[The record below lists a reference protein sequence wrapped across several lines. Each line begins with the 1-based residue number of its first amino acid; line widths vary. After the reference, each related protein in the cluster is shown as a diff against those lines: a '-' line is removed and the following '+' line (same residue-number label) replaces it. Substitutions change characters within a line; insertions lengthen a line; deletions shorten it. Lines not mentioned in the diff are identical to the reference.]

1 MKFGSLALG
10 VVLAFYSVAV
20 SAQSAGGRVFPARGV
35 AMHGYPK
42 YGWNYKHFDYVNP
55 DAPKGGTLKMSAFG
69 GFDTFNP
76 YTVRGIPAAG
86 AGLPFDTLMVESADE
101 PFSEYGLI
109 ADTIEMPKDRTWVAF
124 NINRKA
130 RFSDKTPVT
139 AEDVVFSFDTLR
151 AKGLPMYRY
160 YYGNVDK
167 AVAESPTRV
176 LFTFKKG
183 DNRELPLI
191 LGQMPVFSKKYWQ
204 NKDFTATTLEPPLGS
219 GPYRVAKFET
229 GRYVVYER
237 DPDYWAK
244 DLPAAK
250 GFNNFDVIRY
260 DYYRDTGVAVE
271 AFKTGAFDLRTENEA
286 KKWVSAYNG
295 FSEKNGLIK
304 AEFSNALPSGMQ
316 GFVFN
321 SRRPLF
327 KDRRVRQALGLVFDF
342 EWSNKNLFYGLYK
355 RTQSFF
361 DNSELAAKGLP
372 KGEEL
377 KILNEYRDELPDE
390 VFNRPFASDKTAGD
404 GNIRPQL
411 EKAFDLLEQAGWTV
425 DDTGVLTHAD
435 GTPFIFEIL
444 IDSASSGA
452 WQRIILPYVRN
463 LKRLGITAVMRAV
476 DATQYKNRI
485 DHYDY
490 DMIVHVWGQ
499 STSPGNEQRYFWGS
513 KAADK
518 AGAQNYA
525 GIKNRVVDA
534 LIEKI
539 VEAADRRKLIAAVKA
554 LDRVLLWEYHVVPHW
569 HVPTTRLVYWNK
581 FGKTEKSPMKGV
593 QLMTWWIDQT
603 KLKNLN
609 ALKNKEKERKKANAE
624 TVFKRLK
631 EWF

>member
-10 VVLAFYSVAV
+10 VVLTFYSVAV
-20 SAQSAGGRVFPARGV
+20 SAQPAGGRVFPARGV

-327 KDRRVRQALGLVFDF
+327 KDRRVRQALGLAFDF

-425 DDTGVLTHAD
+425 DDAGVLTHAD

-539 VEAADRRKLIAAVKA
+539 VEAPDRRKLIAAVKA

-609 ALKNKEKERKKANAE
+609 ALKNKEKERKEANAE

>member
-1 MKFGSLALG
+1 MRFGKVALCF
-10 VVLAFYSVAV
+10 VLAVAPAAV
-20 SAQSAGGRVFPARGV
+20 SAQSSGFRASPARGV

-42 YGWNYKHFDYVNP
+42 YGWNYKHFDYANP

-76 YTVRGIPAAG
+76 YTVRGVPAAG

-109 ADTIEMPKDRTWVAF
+109 ADTVEMPKDRSWVAF

-191 LGQMPVFSKKYWQ
+191 LGQMPVFSKKYWR
-204 NKDFTATTLEPPLGS
+204 DRVFSATTLEPPLGS

-244 DLPAAK
+244 DLPAVR

-271 AFKTGAFDLRTENEA
+271 AFKAGAFDLRVENEA

-295 FSEKNGLIK
+295 FSEKNGLVK
-304 AEFSNALPSGMQ
+304 AEFPHALPSGMQ

-321 SRRPLF
+321 TRRPLF
-327 KDRRVRQALGLVFDF
+327 GDARVRRALGLAFDF
-342 EWSNKNLFYGLYK
+342 EWSNKNLFYGLYE
-355 RTQSFF
+355 RTQSYF

-377 KILNEYRDELPDE
+377 KILNEYREKLPEEL
-390 VFNRPFASDKTAGD
+390 FKQPFSSDRTAGD

-411 EKAFDLLEQAGWTV
+411 EKAFALLEQAGWTV
-425 DDTGVLTHAD
+425 NGDGVLTDAD
-435 GTPFIFEIL
+435 GKPFAFEIL
-444 IDSASSGA
+444 IDAASSGA
-452 WQRIILPYVRN
+452 WQRIVLPYVRN
-463 LKRLGITAVMRAV
+463 LKRLGIKAVLRAV
-476 DATQYKNRI
+476 DATQYKNRT
-485 DHYDY
+485 DNYDY

-499 STSPGNEQRYFWGS
+499 STSPGNEQRSFWGS
-513 KAADK
+513 KAAGR

-525 GIKNRVVDA
+525 GIKNPVVDD

-539 VEAADRRKLIAAVKA
+539 VEATDRRKLVAAVRA
-554 LDRVLLWEYHVVPHW
+554 LDRVLLWEHYVVPHW
-569 HVPTTRLVYWNK
+569 YVPTTRLVYWDK
-581 FGKTEKSPMKGV
+581 FGKTDKNPMKGV

-609 ALKNKEKERKKANAE
+609 ALKNKEKDRKKADAE
-624 TVFKRLK
+624 TVFDRLR

>member
-1 MKFGSLALG
+1 MRFGKVALCF
-10 VVLAFYSVAV
+10 VLAVAPAAV
-20 SAQSAGGRVFPARGV
+20 SAQSSGFRASPARGV

-42 YGWNYKHFDYVNP
+42 YGWNYKHFDYANP

-76 YTVRGIPAAG
+76 YTVRGVPAAG

-109 ADTIEMPKDRTWVAF
+109 ADTVEMPKDRSWVAF

-191 LGQMPVFSKKYWQ
+191 LGQMPVFSKKYWRDR
-204 NKDFTATTLEPPLGS
+204 DFSATTLEPPLGS

-244 DLPAAK
+244 DLPAVR

-271 AFKTGAFDLRTENEA
+271 AFKAGAFDLRVENEA

-295 FSEKNGLIK
+295 FSEKNGLVK
-304 AEFSNALPSGMQ
+304 AEFPHALPSGMQ

-321 SRRPLF
+321 TRRPLF
-327 KDRRVRQALGLVFDF
+327 RDARVRRALGLAFDF
-342 EWSNKNLFYGLYK
+342 EWSNKNLFSGQYS
-355 RTQSFF
+355 RTKSYF
-361 DNSELAAKGLP
+361 DNSELAAKGKP
-372 KGEEL
+372 S
-377 KILNEYRDELPDE
+377 RDELALLTPFKDSLPPE
-390 VFNRPFASDKTAGD
+390 VFATPFDLPKTD
-404 GNIRPQL
+404 GTGFMRPQMRR
-411 EKAFDLLEQAGWTV
+411 AFALLEQAGWTV
-425 DDTGVLTHAD
+425 QNGVLKNAE
-435 GTPFIFEIL
+435 GTPFTFEIL
-444 IDSASSGA
+444 LDTASSGA
-452 WQRIILPYVRN
+452 WERITLPYVKN
-463 LKRLGITAVMRAV
+463 LQRLGVKATVRAV
-476 DATQYKNRI
+476 DMTQYNNRLS
-485 DHYDY
+485 HFDY
-490 DMIVHVWGQ
+490 DMIVAVWGQ

-513 KAADK
+513 SAADS
-518 AGAQNYA
+518 AGSRNYA
-525 GIKNRVVDA
+525 GIKNAAVDA

-539 VEAADRRKLIAAVKA
+539 VEAPDRQKLIAATRA
-554 LDRVLLWEYHVVPHW
+554 LDRVLLWNRYVVPHW
-569 HVPTTRLVYWNK
+569 HVPANRLVFWDK
-581 FGKTEKSPMKGV
+581 FGYPAVRLTKGV
-593 QLMTWWIDQT
+593 QPMTWWVDADREASLAA
-603 KLKNLN
+603 KRANRR
-609 ALKNKEKERKKANAE
+609 EKRK
-624 TVFKRLK
+624 TVFEQIRELL
-631 EWF
+631 

>member
-1 MKFGSLALG
+1 MRFGKVALCF
-10 VVLAFYSVAV
+10 VLAVAPAAV
-20 SAQSAGGRVFPARGV
+20 SAQSSGFRASPARGV

-42 YGWNYKHFDYVNP
+42 YGWNYKHFDYANP

-76 YTVRGIPAAG
+76 YTVRGVPAAG

-109 ADTIEMPKDRTWVAF
+109 ADTVEMPKDRSWVAF

-191 LGQMPVFSKKYWQ
+191 LGQMPVFSKKYWRDR
-204 NKDFTATTLEPPLGS
+204 DFSATTLEPPLGS

-244 DLPAAK
+244 DLPAVR

-271 AFKTGAFDLRTENEA
+271 AFKAGAFDLRVENEA

-295 FSEKNGLIK
+295 FSEKNGLVK
-304 AEFSNALPSGMQ
+304 AEFPHALPSGMQ

-321 SRRPLF
+321 ARRPLF
-327 KDRRVRQALGLVFDF
+327 RDARVRRALGLAFDF
-342 EWSNKNLFYGLYK
+342 EWSNKNLFYGLYE
-355 RTQSFF
+355 RTQSYF

-377 KILNEYRDELPDE
+377 KILNEYRDKLPEEL
-390 VFNRPFASDKTAGD
+390 FKQPFSSDRTAGD
-404 GNIRPQL
+404 GGIRPQL
-411 EKAFDLLEQAGWTV
+411 EKAFALLEQAGWTV
-425 DDTGVLTHAD
+425 NGDGVLTDAD
-435 GTPFIFEIL
+435 GRPFAFEIL
-444 IDSASSGA
+444 INAASSGA
-452 WQRIILPYVRN
+452 WQRIVLPYVRN
-463 LKRLGITAVMRAV
+463 LKRLGIKAALRAV
-476 DATQYKNRI
+476 DATQYKNRT
-485 DHYDY
+485 DNYDY

-499 STSPGNEQRYFWGS
+499 STSPGNEQRSFWGS
-513 KAADK
+513 KAAGR

-525 GIKNRVVDA
+525 GIKNPVVDD

-539 VEAADRRKLIAAVKA
+539 VEATDRRKLVAAVRA
-554 LDRVLLWEYHVVPHW
+554 LDRVLLWEHYVVPHW
-569 HVPTTRLVYWNK
+569 YAPTTRLVYWDK
-581 FGKTEKSPMKGV
+581 FGKTDKNPMKGV

-609 ALKNKEKERKKANAE
+609 ALKNKEKDRKKADAE
-624 TVFKRLK
+624 TVFDRLR